1 MVIEVLLNGSSSMLH
16 KGTKDSAQYFW
27 TEWGLGLHLDPC
39 WVIYWSEASRFS
51 AICMLKLKGLMKSD
65 TQARERR
72 AWWSCSCVTSQTN
85 MSYWQVLGSKNTA
98 LGHHQT
104 GTTRGSSQY
113 MLTLFIYS
121 LCRTI
126 VTYKL
131 TNWPKHKTN
140 LHIFTCLFSDNSL
153 CWCDTELTLKAWKNI
168 QEQSWNYWEQSRRCH
183 IYYIVQSSTEF
194 MWWKTREVT
203 YKKGRVLLFLFTK
216 ITADKIHISRALDTR
231 QT

>member
-1 MVIEVLLNGSSSMLH
+1 MSGEPG
-16 KGTKDSAQYFW
+16 
-27 TEWGLGLHLDPC
+27 GLAAVLHLRPIWVTDKCLDPKILP
-39 WVIYWSEASRFS
+39 WVTT
-51 AICMLKLKGLMKSD
+51 K
-65 TQARERR
+65 QAQREVHHNTCLH
-72 AWWSCSCVTSQTN
+72 S
-85 MSYWQVLGSKNTA
+85 SYT
-98 LGHHQT
+98 
-104 GTTRGSSQY
+104 
-113 MLTLFIYS
+113 

-153 CWCDTELTLKAWKNI
+153 CLCDTELTLKAWKNI